1 MSIATRESLDADER
15 AAVRALAGRIERRD
29 GAPPLSDQT
38 LGHLASGHGASGH
51 RTGGQVASGQVRHL
65 LAYDLVAGAEQ
76 LIGYA
81 QLYRALLEVAAEPAA
96 LDGLLDA
103 AEAESLELEP
113 GTPQLLLWAHG
124 TRSLLGAAAD
134 TRGYVRHRVLWQMR
148 RQPAQVPEVAVPD
161 AVTIRAFVPGQ
172 DEQAWLRVNAAAFA
186 DHAEQGRMSLAD
198 LHARESENWFDP
210 TGFFLAERDAG
221 PTDKPAGP
229 TDRRSGPELLGFH
242 WTKVHDD
249 GTGEVYILGV
259 SPAAQGI
266 RLGPALLAAGLR
278 HLGDRE
284 ILLYVDES
292 NTGAKRLYQRFGFA
306 DYDLDVQYRYSPF
319 K

>member
-1 MSIATRESLDADER
+1 VPIAIATRESLDADER
-15 AAVRALAGRIERRD
+15 AAVRALAGRIELRD

-38 LGHLASGHGASGH
+38 LGHVASGH
-51 RTGGQVASGQVRHL
+51 VASGQVRHL
-65 LAYDLVAGAEQ
+65 LAYRVADAEQ

-81 QLYRALLEVAAEPAA
+81 QLDGASLEVAAEPAA

-103 AEAESLELEP
+103 AETETLELEP
-113 GTPQLLLWAHG
+113 GTPQLEPETPQLLVWAHG
-124 TRSLLGAAAD
+124 RRSLLGAAAD
-134 TRGYVRHRVLWQMR
+134 TRGYARHRVLWQMR

-161 AVTIRAFVPGQ
+161 AVTIRTFVPGQ
-172 DEQAWLRVNAAAFA
+172 DEQAWLRINAAAFA

-221 PTDKPAGP
+221 PTDRPAGP